1 MPFTR
6 SLTFF
11 TALAGLGLC
20 ASAHAQATS
29 YSVAFPS
36 NIIAGTLATLT
47 ISAVDSSLNL
57 DTTYSGK
64 ATVTITGV
72 AVSSPTGGSV
82 TALFSSGKAPIQVM
96 FNGTGTATLAVTDN
110 AAASKLT
117 PFSSTVPVSSV
128 QSICAEC
135 FASIGIGST
144 LSTVHATDYSNNSN
158 ILSSNQI
165 GNSTP
170 QYLVGVSFQIR
181 IPGVR
186 YSHLK
191 CQPSDYSSAN
201 PVSTYCYP
209 WKAFVNLKLSSDSSQ
224 TLNGFTFG
232 MSHSL
237 TSHLDI
243 MAGFAYS
250 PFSEPSPGFQ
260 AAAVQVVKTQQG
272 LANSQGVSTP
282 NPYYTQFDPTAMQK
296 NSQNAFDGFPTQLIN
311 PSGIAGAAIYSG
323 NILTTVYHPGIFLGI
338 NIPVAL
344 GSLFSGTNGGK

>member
-1 MPFTR
+1 MPSIRTLVL
-6 SLTFF
+6 LTAFG
-11 TALAGLGLC
+11 GLGLS
-20 ASAHAQATS
+20 ASAHGQT

-36 NIIAGTLATLT
+36 NVIAGTPAAIT
-47 ISAVDSSLNL
+47 ISVVNGGVNAVTNYGG
-57 DTTYSGK
+57 T
-64 ATVTITGV
+64 ATVAITGV
-72 AVSSPTGGSV
+72 A
-82 TALFSSGKAPIQVM
+82 ASSGPSKITFTNGNTATVPVQFM
-96 FNGTGTATLAVTDN
+96 FTSTGTATLTVTDDAN
-110 AAASKLT
+110 TLT
-117 PFSSTVPVSSV
+117 KFSATITVSSV
-128 QSICAEC
+128 QSICGEC
-135 FASIGIGST
+135 FASIGVGST

-170 QYLVGVSFQIR
+170 QYLIGVSFQIR
-181 IPGVR
+181 IHGVR
-186 YSHLK
+186 YKQQK
-191 CQPSDYSSAN
+191 CPTSDYASAN
-201 PVSTYCYP
+201 PTSTYCYP
-209 WKAFVNLKLSSDSSQ
+209 WKAFVNLKLSSESSQ

-232 MSHSL
+232 LSHSL

-260 AAAVQVVKTQQG
+260 AAAVQVVRAEQG
-272 LANSQGVSTP
+272 LTNPQGVSTP
-282 NPYYTQFDPTAMQK
+282 NPYYTQFDPVAMQK

-311 PSGIAGAAIYSG
+311 PMGIAGAAIYSG